1 MRCPKCLQQDTKVI
15 DSRNLQE
22 GDNVRRRRKCEA
34 CEFRFTTYEKT
45 EVSLPAVLK
54 RDGRTEDFN
63 RHKIFSG
70 LSKACQKRPITSS
83 DIEKIIDDLESFM
96 TQSGLKDFPSE
107 NIGHFLMETLNKKD
121 QAAYVRFASFYWN
134 YDTVQSFINDLSKK
148 TSELNNNKE
157 NNVQIN

>member
-1 MRCPKCLQQDTKVI
+1 MRCPECLQQDTKVI

-22 GDNVRRRRKCEA
+22 GDNIRRRRKCEN
-34 CEFRFTTYEKT
+34 CGFRFTTYEKT
-45 EVSLPAVLK
+45 EVSLPSVVK

-83 DIEKIIDDLESFM
+83 DIEKIIDDLELFM
-96 TQSGLKDFPSE
+96 SQSGLKDFPSE
-107 NIGHFLMETLNKKD
+107 NIGLFLMETLIKKD

-134 YDTVQSFINDLSKK
+134 YDTVQSFINDLSQK
-148 TSELNNNKE
+148 TTELNNSRELNA
-157 NNVQIN
+157 QIN

>member
-22 GDNVRRRRKCEA
+22 GDTTRRRRKCEA
-34 CEFRFTTYEKT
+34 CEFRFTTYEKI
-45 EVSLPAVLK
+45 EISLPAVLK

-70 LSKACQKRPITSS
+70 LSKACQKRPFTTS
-83 DIEKIIDDLESFM
+83 DIEKIIDDLEAYM
-96 TQSGLKDFPSE
+96 IQSGQKDFPSE
-107 NIGHFLMETLNKKD
+107 NIGQFLMEILNQRD

-134 YDTVQSFINDLSKK
+134 YDNVHAFINDLRKK
-148 TSELNNNKE
+148 TSELNNNKG
-157 NNVQIN
+157 NNVQ

>member
-45 EVSLPAVLK
+45 EISLPAVLK

-70 LSKACQKRPITSS
+70 LSKACQKRPFTTS
-83 DIEKIIDDLESFM
+83 DIEKIIDDLEAYM
-96 TQSGLKDFPSE
+96 IQSG
-107 NIGHFLMETLNKKD
+107 I
-121 QAAYVRFASFYWN
+121 R
-134 YDTVQSFINDLSKK
+134 
-148 TSELNNNKE
+148 TSPPKILVNF
-157 NNVQIN
+157 

>member
-15 DSRNLQE
+15 DSRNLHE

-34 CEFRFTTYEKT
+34 CEYRFTTYEKT
-45 EVSLPAVLK
+45 EISLPSVLK

-63 RHKIFSG
+63 RQKIFSG
-70 LSKACQKRPITSS
+70 LSKACQKRPITTRE
-83 DIEKIIDDLESFM
+83 IEEIIDNLEAFM
-96 TQSGLKDFPSE
+96 AQSGLNDFPSE
-107 NIGHFLMETLNKKD
+107 NIGHFIMETLNERD

-148 TSELNNNKE
+148 TSELNNNKVS
-157 NNVQIN
+157 NVQIN